1 MLMRAPLLALLAL
14 PAVVAGPA
22 AGATLDALVRTAAGK
37 PLPDA
42 AVVLEP
48 FAPAA
53 APKNRA
59 RAAVQVPHTQI
70 EQRGAEFSPWVTVVQ
85 AGTAVDFPN
94 NDTVRHHVYSFSQP
108 KRFEIKLYAGKP
120 GQPIT
125 FDKPGEVVI
134 GCNIHDWMEAYV
146 LVVESPYFGKTGPD
160 GQVHIG
166 NLPAGVCTSAS
177 RVAAPAGATT
187 SAGSTSNAR
196 SIDFGAR
203 MVIVRLTG
211 RAASLGRSARPRWSG
226 RRRGRSA
233 HARP

>member
-1 MLMRAPLLALLAL
+1 MPMRAPKSILLALLVL
-14 PAVVAGPA
+14 PALVVAPA
-22 AGATLDALVRTAAGK
+22 GAATLDALVQTPAGK

-48 FAPAA
+48 LAPANRQA
-53 APKNRA
+53 AKNHPH
-59 RAAVQVPHTQI
+59 AVI
-70 EQRGAEFSPWVTVVQ
+70 EQRGAEFSPYVTVVQ
-85 AGTAVDFPN
+85 TGTAVDFPN

-160 GQVHIG
+160 GQVHIA
-166 NLPAGVCTSAS
+166 NLPAGRYRLQLWHPLQKA
-177 RVAAPAGATT
+177 RVAAGEIEVGAAP
-187 SAGSTSNAR
+187 SRLNLVL
-196 SIDFGAR
+196 DAR
-203 MVIVRLTG
+203 MREP
-211 RAASLGRSARPRWSG
+211 RPHTEVDQDRY
-226 RRRGRSA
+226 
-233 HARP
+233 

>member
-1 MLMRAPLLALLAL
+1 LPALLAL
-14 PAVVAGPA
+14 SLAASP
-22 AGATLDALVRTAAGK
+22 AGAATLEALVQTPAGK

-48 FAPAA
+48 VGATAPAA
-53 APKNRA
+53 KSRA
-59 RAAVQVPHTQI
+59 HAATHAATHVTI
-70 EQRGAEFSPWVTVVQ
+70 EQRGQEFAPYVTVVQ
-85 AGTAVDFPN
+85 TGTAVDFPN

-160 GQVHIG
+160 GQVRIA
-166 NLPAGVCTSAS
+166 NLPAGRYRLQLWHPLQKARVPAAEIDIGATAS
-177 RVAAPAGATT
+177 RLNLVLD
-187 SAGSTSNAR
+187 AR
-196 SIDFGAR
+196 AR
-203 MVIVRLTG
+203 EP
-211 RAASLGRSARPRWSG
+211 RPHYEVDQDRY
-226 RRRGRSA
+226 
-233 HARP
+233 